1 MLEKSPKERLI
12 ITGQYG
18 SDISFLTPL
27 IVIMSKS
34 FWYYNSFECVIWLAE
49 VEINESGSF

>member
-12 ITGQYG
+12 ITGQCG
-18 SDISFLTPL
+18 SDILLLTPL

-49 VEINESGSF
+49 VEINESAK